1 MRAGF
6 LRLRRPII
14 VLSQVCLL
22 VLAYYGAF
30 LLRFDL
36 AVPPLFLEAF
46 RATLPLVLA
55 IKVAVFSLFRLF
67 RGWWRYAGMS
77 ELRDI
82 VLAAAA
88 SAPLTYLG
96 VRLTRG
102 LVGYPRSVII
112 IDGALTILIIGG
124 LRFAVRAYAEAARL
138 HEGHANTLIVGAGR
152 AGAMLARELRGNERL
167 EYKVVG
173 FIDDDPTKRGI
184 RVQGLKVLGTADEL
198 PKIAAER
205 EISRVLIAIPSATGR
220 QIQRIVDKCREC
232 GVQFRI
238 LPAFGE
244 LIGGSALTGRL
255 RSVRVE
261 DLLLRAPVHLD
272 LGKIREKFQGRIS
285 LITGAGGSIGSE
297 LARQLAKFDP
307 AALVLYDQSENDLHA
322 IDLELC
328 ESYPNLRLIPVVGD
342 ILDLER
348 LREVFARHRP
358 HSVFHAAAYKHVP
371 MMERNCFQAVTNN
384 VFGTHNVA
392 VVSQAFGVEDFVL
405 ISTDKAVNP
414 SSIMGATKR
423 IAELV
428 VLGLQDRSTRFV
440 AVRFGNVL
448 GSSGSVLPLFE
459 RQIAQRKPV
468 TVTHPEARRY
478 FMTIPEAVR
487 LVLQAATMGRGGEI
501 FVLDMGEPVRIV
513 DLARGLIKLS
523 GLDPDKDIPIV
534 YRGLRPGEKLFEELR
549 LEGEG
554 IKPTSHPKIRV
565 FEGGRV
571 PLEQVDGW
579 LEDLARLV
587 SARDLPGLVAKIG
600 QIVPE
605 YTPGDRLAGMPE

>member
-1 MRAGF
+1 MRQRF
-6 LRLRRPII
+6 LRFRKPII

-22 VLAYYGAF
+22 ALAYYLSF

-36 AVPPLFLEAF
+36 VVPEVFLRAF
-46 RATLPLVLA
+46 LATLPLVLA
-55 IKVAVFSLFRLF
+55 IKIPLFALFRLF

-77 ELRDI
+77 DLRDI
-82 VLAAAA
+82 VLAAVAG
-88 SAPLTYLG
+88 APLIYLG
-96 VRLTRG
+96 VRFTHG
-102 LVGYPRSVII
+102 LVNYPRSVII
-112 IDGALTILIIGG
+112 IDSALTILIVGG

-152 AGAMLARELRGNERL
+152 AGALLARELCGNERL

-184 RVQGLKVLGTADEL
+184 RIQGLKVLGTADEL

-205 EISRVLIAIPSATGR
+205 EISRVLIAMPSATGR

-232 GVQFRI
+232 GVQFQI

-244 LIGGSALTGRL
+244 LIDGSALTGRL

-272 LGKIREKFQGRIS
+272 LEKIRERFQGKVS

-322 IDLELC
+322 IELELC
-328 ESYPNLRLIPVVGD
+328 ESFPPLRLIPVVGD

-348 LREVFARHRP
+348 LRETFSRHRP
-358 HSVFHAAAYKHVP
+358 HAVFHAAAYKHVP

-428 VLGLQDRSTRFV
+428 VLGLQNRSTRFV

-448 GSSGSVLPLFE
+448 GSSGSVLALFE

-523 GLDPDKDIPIV
+523 GLDPDRDVPIV

-554 IKPTSHPKIRV
+554 IQPTSHPKIRV
-565 FEGGRV
+565 FEGGKV

-579 LEDLARLV
+579 LEELARLV
-587 SARDLPGLVAKIG
+587 QARDLKGLVAKIE

-605 YTPGDRLAGMPE
+605 YTPGEHLAGMPD